1 MVPVPLPGLPD
12 VPSPRFPALLSVPP
26 VPLAGRSMVGPVPV
40 PPLAPVP
47 LPPGCSMVPLPMP
60 LVPLPVPPVP
70 AVQSTGAVIKL
81 TTKNPVMIPL
91 TLRITY
97 PSVSCTCLFMF
108 LREDLH
114 AYPLN
119 ARGNPS
125 SAIAGDTAQSNIYT
139 TSNNLGKARLFS
151 LPGGV
156 RASAIAGNTC

>member
-1 MVPVPLPGLPD
+1 MVPVPLPVLPD

-26 VPLAGRSMVGPVPV
+26 VPLPGRSMIGPVPA
-40 PPLAPVP
+40 PLLAPVP
-47 LPPGCSMVPLPMP
+47 LPPGCSMVPLP
-60 LVPLPVPPVP
+60 VSPVP

-156 RASAIAGNTC
+156 RASAIAGNTY

>member
-1 MVPVPLPGLPD
+1 
-12 VPSPRFPALLSVPP
+12 
-26 VPLAGRSMVGPVPV
+26 
-40 PPLAPVP
+40 
-47 LPPGCSMVPLPMP
+47 MVPLPMP

-81 TTKNPVMIPL
+81 TTKNPVMISL

-119 ARGNPS
+119 ARGNPLQRDRWRHS
-125 SAIAGDTAQSNIYT
+125 SEQY
-139 TSNNLGKARLFS
+139 LYH
-151 LPGGV
+151 V
-156 RASAIAGNTC
+156 E